1 MSALL
6 RYLSNLGKDTFSL
19 MMNIEEVIIKT
30 LIAVES
36 PISSATRM
44 FVPNKG
50 NCFGNWLFF
59 AIFID

>member
-6 RYLSNLGKDTFSL
+6 RYLTNLGKDTFTL

-44 FVPNKG
+44 FVPCKG
-50 NCFGNWLFF
+50 NCFG
-59 AIFID
+59 IK